1 MMKGLPRIFYYV
13 FGGVGFLLLII
24 AAVIF
29 YNGQQAAA
37 QFTRVEGVVVK
48 NQFNNGMARPV
59 IRYSWQGNEFTYADN
74 TYTNP
79 PAYERGE
86 KVELFVNPN
95 DPHDVWINSFMGR
108 YFVVTLVG
116 GIGLVFLGF
125 LTLFHF
131 LFRKF

>member
-1 MMKGLPRIFYYV
+1 MKLPRVFYWA
-13 FGGVGFLLLII
+13 FGSVSFTLLTI
-24 AAVIF
+24 AAVLF
-29 YNGQQAAA
+29 YYGQKAENQYSK
-37 QFTRVEGVVVK
+37 VEGVVVR
-48 NQFNNGMARPV
+48 NQFNGGMSRPV
-59 IRYSWQGNEFTYADN
+59 IRYQFEGRELLYADN

-95 DPHDVWINSFMGR
+95 EPQDVWINSFMGR
-108 YFVVTLVG
+108 YFAMTLIG

-131 LFRKF
+131 VFKKS